1 MFKRGIYSKI
11 VFIKTGRYP
20 IIFWEGEVTKR
31 DNAFNYNHCTLLKH
45 VLYDHNGDIF
55 DIK

>member
-11 VFIKTGRYP
+11 VFIKTVRYH
-20 IIFWEGEVTKR
+20 IIFWEGGVTKR
-31 DNAFNYNHCTLLKH
+31 DNAFNYNHYTLLKH